1 MSSGSEVCHICLTYR
16 PAAEVNFQTLKE
28 TIITT
33 EVTGWLLTSIMLY
46 KIDITIKVGPL
57 LRVAVS
63 TYTICP

>member
-1 MSSGSEVCHICLTYR
+1 MSSGSEVSHLPDLQT

-28 TIITT
+28 TIIIT